1 MIQPIPEYIGGEK
14 LIQYETSVLIGYY
27 NSEEQ
32 YEWIHAKKLYNFKMG
47 TGNGSFIL
55 DKSTLLLNFY
65 FCMLKGINHPVI
77 YEKLQV
83 KVQKFMPKKICLL
96 LVMWILNRIII

>member
-32 YEWIHAKKLYNFKMG
+32 YEWIHAKKLYNFRMG

-55 DKSTLLLNFY
+55 DKSTVAAKFLLLHV
-65 FCMLKGINHPVI
+65 KGNQSSSD
-77 YEKLQV
+77 L
-83 KVQKFMPKKICLL
+83 
-96 LVMWILNRIII
+96 